1 MQPAGER
8 RSERDGGS
16 GEAVP
21 AASSDEQA
29 VRPGTQTAYG
39 RHCQAVHQA
48 DEPGAPAPPGS
59 DCQDFRTSH
68 GGHEQGLPHVLR
80 RRVRAHE

>member
-8 RSERDGGS
+8 RSERGGS
-16 GEAVP
+16 EAVP

-39 RHCQAVHQA
+39 RHGQAVHQA
-48 DEPGAPAPPGS
+48 DKPGAPAPPGS

-68 GGHEQGLPHVLR
+68 GGYEQGLPHVLR